1 MPATIPTYDLMLL
14 LDPKAEDRIRE
25 KIRTDVRTMIE
36 GAGTVVGSQEYGA
49 RKLAFEIDHA
59 TEAEYDLVQFEG
71 PKELLQQLQRTLS
84 ITDGVTRFRIIK
96 VRPGTPAAPD
106 LRQATTSAAEAEAQ
120 ESSDSREH
128 SRDRD

>member
-71 PKELLQQLQRTLS
+71 PTQLLEQLQRTLS
-84 ITDGVTRFRIIK
+84 ITDGVIRFRIIK
-96 VRPGTPAAPD
+96 QTPGAPAAPD
-106 LRQATTSAAEAEAQ
+106 LSQASTAAAAAEVQAEAAA
-120 ESSDSREH
+120 ESH
-128 SRDRD
+128 A

>member
-25 KIRTDVRTMIE
+25 KIRTDVRAMIE
-36 GAGTVVGSQEYGA
+36 GTGTVIGSQEYGT

-59 TEAEYDLVQFEG
+59 TEAEYDLLQFEG
-71 PKELLQQLQRTLS
+71 PKQLLEQLQRTLS

-96 VRPGTPAAPD
+96 IRPGTPAAPD
-106 LRQATTSAAEAEAQ
+106 LRQATTSAAEAAAQ

-128 SRDRD
+128 SRERD